1 MTGSVDPNTVG
12 EYPLTYTVNDGQGQ
26 SASVTRTVHVTD
38 TLPPTIA
45 LNGPAEVTVECH
57 SSYTELGATGTD
69 QCAGVLTPVLTGS
82 VDPDTVGDYP
92 LTYTVNDGQGQ
103 SASVTRTVHVTDTL
117 PPTIALNG
125 PAEVTVEC
133 HSSYTELGATG
144 TDQCAGVLTPVLTG
158 SVDPDT
164 VGDYPLTYTVNDGQG
179 QSASVTRTVHVTD
192 TLPPTIA
199 LNGPA
204 EVTVEC
210 HSSYIELGATG
221 TDQCAGVLTPV
232 LTGSVDPNTMGDYPL
247 TYTVNDGKGQSAS
260 VTRTVHVTDTLPPAI
275 VLNCAAELMV
285 ECHSSNTELGATAND
300 QCAGVLTPVLTG
312 SVDPNTVG
320 DYPLT
325 YTVND
330 GQGQSASVTRTVH
343 VTDTLPPGIV
353 LNGPAEV
360 TVECHSSYTELG
372 ATGTDQCAGVLTPV
386 MTGSVDPNTVGEY
399 PLTYTV
405 SDSQGQSA
413 SVTRTV
419 HVTDTLPPAIALNG
433 PAEVTVECHSSYTE
447 LGATGTDQCAGVLT
461 PVMTGSVD
469 PNTVGEYPLTYTVS
483 DSQGQSASVTRTV
496 HVTDTLPPSIDLNG
510 PAEVTVE
517 CHSSYA
523 ELGATGSDQC
533 AGVLTPVLTGSV
545 DPNTVGEYPLTYT
558 VSDSQGQSASVT
570 RTVHV
575 TDTLPPTIV
584 LNGPAEVTVECH
596 SSYTELGATGT
607 DQCAGVLTPVLTGSV
622 DPNTVGEYPLTYTVS
637 DGQG

>member
-12 EYPLTYTVNDGQGQ
+12 E
-26 SASVTRTVHVTD
+26 
-38 TLPPTIA
+38 
-45 LNGPAEVTVECH
+45 
-57 SSYTELGATGTD
+57 
-69 QCAGVLTPVLTGS
+69 
-82 VDPDTVGDYP
+82 YP

-232 LTGSVDPNTMGDYPL
+232 M
-247 TYTVNDGKGQSAS
+247 
-260 VTRTVHVTDTLPPAI
+260 
-275 VLNCAAELMV
+275 
-285 ECHSSNTELGATAND
+285 
-300 QCAGVLTPVLTG
+300 TG

-325 YTVND
+325 YTVGD

-343 VTDTLPPGIV
+343 VTDTLPP
-353 LNGPAEV
+353 
-360 TVECHSSYTELG
+360 T
-372 ATGTDQCAGVLTPV
+372 
-386 MTGSVDPNTVGEY
+386 
-399 PLTYTV
+399 
-405 SDSQGQSA
+405 
-413 SVTRTV
+413 
-419 HVTDTLPPAIALNG
+419 IALNG

-469 PNTVGEYPLTYTVS
+469 PNTVGDYPLTYTVN
-483 DSQGQSASVTRTV
+483 DG
-496 HVTDTLPPSIDLNG
+496 
-510 PAEVTVE
+510 
-517 CHSSYA
+517 
-523 ELGATGSDQC
+523 
-533 AGVLTPVLTGSV
+533 
-545 DPNTVGEYPLTYT
+545 
-558 VSDSQGQSASVT
+558 QGQSASVT

-584 LNGPAEVTVECH
+584 LKGPAEVTVECH

-607 DQCAGVLTPVLTGSV
+607 DQCAGVLTPVMTGSV
-622 DPNTVGEYPLTYTVS
+622 DPNTVGNYLLTYTVS
-637 DGQG
+637 DGQGQSASVTRTVHVTDTVPPAIALNGPAEVTVECHSSYIELDRKSVDQGTGVLNQGSRGSVDPNTVG